1 MTSETLPAQATGTHS
16 VSALRIERGQAQA
29 LTETVAEETAIALVF
44 NGISH
49 AVMMASPLD
58 LEDFALGFALS
69 EAIIAKPSELIDLD
83 VVPGCDGIAV
93 EITLVESRF
102 QALKAVRRSMAGR
115 TGCGL
120 CGYESLDAAIRPL
133 NAVTSDQQLDAAEI
147 SAAMAVLHQ
156 AQPLNA
162 ATGATH
168 VAMWWRPGQVIA
180 REDVG
185 RHNALDK
192 LIGATAREADRSG
205 IIVMSSRASYEI
217 VHKAAAAGFSVV
229 AAVSAPT
236 ALAIRM
242 AEQAGITLIGFAR
255 GERMTVYSHPQRIRE
270 TAG

>member
-1 MTSETLPAQATGTHS
+1 MSALILPMAADISAGVQQVA
-16 VSALRIERGQAQA
+16 ALRIDRGQAQH
-29 LTETVAEETAIALVF
+29 LTEQVAEETAVALVF

-69 EAIIAKPSELIDLD
+69 EGIITQPGELIDLE
-83 VVPGCDGIAV
+83 VVPGRDGIAV
-93 EITLVESRF
+93 EITLIEAKF
-102 QALKAVRRSMAGR
+102 QQLKQVRRSMTGR

-120 CGYESLDAAIRPL
+120 CGYESLDAAIRPIQH
-133 NAVTSDQQLDAAEI
+133 VVSEQRIAAAQV
-147 SAAMAVLHQ
+147 SAAMALLQ
-156 AQPLNA
+156 QTQPLNA

-168 VAMWWRPGQVIA
+168 VAMWWQASGVLS

-192 LIGATAREADRSG
+192 LIGATARMPGRDG
-205 IIVMSSRASYEI
+205 MVVMSSRASYEI
-217 VHKAAAAGFSVV
+217 VHKAAAAGFNTV

-242 AEQAGITLIGFAR
+242 AEQAGVTLIGFAR
-255 GERMTVYSHPQRIRE
+255 GERLTLYTHPQRI
-270 TAG
+270 TD

>member
-1 MTSETLPAQATGTHS
+1 M
-16 VSALRIERGQAQA
+16 ALLQ
-29 LTETVAEETAIALVF
+29 
-44 NGISH
+44 
-49 AVMMASPLD
+49 
-58 LEDFALGFALS
+58 
-69 EAIIAKPSELIDLD
+69 
-83 VVPGCDGIAV
+83 
-93 EITLVESRF
+93 
-102 QALKAVRRSMAGR
+102 
-115 TGCGL
+115 
-120 CGYESLDAAIRPL
+120 
-133 NAVTSDQQLDAAEI
+133 
-147 SAAMAVLHQ
+147 Q

-192 LIGATAREADRSG
+192 LIGATARQTDRSG

-255 GERMTVYSHPQRIRE
+255 GERMTVYSHPQRIRQ
-270 TAG
+270 AGR

>member
-1 MTSETLPAQATGTHS
+1 MTTTVDVRAGVQT

-29 LTETVAEETAIALVF
+29 LQEQVAEETAVALVF

-69 EAIIAKPSELIDLD
+69 EGIIARPAELIDLE

-102 QALKAVRRSMAGR
+102 QQLKQVRRSLAGR

-120 CGYESLDAAIRPL
+120 CGYESLDAAIRPISHV
-133 NAVTSDQQLDAAEI
+133 ASSQQVRATDV
-147 SAAMAVLHQ
+147 SAAMALLQ
-156 AQPLNA
+156 QSQPLNA

-168 VAMWWRPGQVIA
+168 VAMWWRPDAVIA

-192 LIGATAREADRSG
+192 LIGATARTAGRDG

-229 AAVSAPT
+229 SAVSAPT

-242 AEQAGITLIGFAR
+242 AEEAGVTLIGFAR
-255 GERMTVYSHPQRIRE
+255 GERLTVYSH
-270 TAG
+270 AGRVLV